1 MLIAHIA
8 CTNLNLLSPLKL
20 LLAGRAT
27 CGPGQHSEVH
37 LASCGADEDAPGAD
51 LEETRARP
59 VRAGPHAPPE
69 SGMLIFCKVVLFIVL
84 SLVVQDVILKQYH
97 ICSVVLLVNGN
108 SMPSFIT
115 LLHVSVN

>member
-1 MLIAHIA
+1 MAHISCA
-8 CTNLNLLSPLKL
+8 NLYLLSPLNL

-27 CGPGQHSEVH
+27 RRSGQHSEVH

-69 SGMLIFCKVVLFIVL
+69 SGMFIFCLLVVDFVVFIV
-84 SLVVQDVILKQYH
+84 H
-97 ICSVVLLVNGN
+97 I
-108 SMPSFIT
+108 
-115 LLHVSVN
+115 